1 MKRLLLTLL
10 AALALPTAVSANS
23 MVKDALNNADQQFKL
38 GMDGCDMVSLAI
50 MAANWPDAYGETS
63 NSLKAE
69 LKTYAKRCDLRY

>member
-1 MKRLLLTLL
+1 MKRLLVLPLL
-10 AALALPTAVSANS
+10 LGFTSAVSANS

-50 MAANWPDAYGETS
+50 MAANWPDAYGATS

-69 LKTYAKRCDLRY
+69 LKTYVKRCDLRY